1 MFIVAVVLVA
11 TFFVACD
18 ALSGWT
24 YEATS
29 SSCAG
34 TDADPCGPVYWSKVN
49 GAGSCGLDSQS
60 PINLVNVPAAF
71 NLSYPHLTSLEGGCP
86 SWVQFSN
93 NYTFEVGLIESKDN
107 IYCSNLYLT
116 YGTGTFYLQQ
126 IHFHSPSEH
135 SIGGGYYAAEAHMV
149 HVNPETSQKLVLGV
163 FMQEAAFDNMA
174 PSNNSFLNLLW
185 TAGGQATLRGEEVV
199 VEELVSSAAPGAAL
213 SLFNPYTA
221 FLPARSTHYQYNG
234 SLTVPPCSEN
244 VQWIVFDEA
253 VPISRDDLSILR
265 SAIGALKTAKLSSS
279 GNSNR
284 VPSQPVNGRSVYR
297 VDPALNSLYAQLS
310 AASASD
316 DDSNTDSVARDK
328 AHEAVALSASAL
340 TISILA
346 AAVTVV
352 LANFTFRHVNPFP
365 RSWSNKV

>member
-1 MFIVAVVLVA
+1 M
-11 TFFVACD
+11 
-18 ALSGWT
+18 
-24 YEATS
+24 
-29 SSCAG
+29 
-34 TDADPCGPVYWSKVN
+34 
-49 GAGSCGLDSQS
+49 DSQS

-71 NLSYPHLTSLEGGCP
+71 NLSYPQLQSLQGGCS

-107 IYCSNLYLT
+107 IYCQNLYLT

-135 SIGGGYYAAEAHMV
+135 SIGGGYFAAEAHLV
-149 HVNPETSQKLVLGV
+149 HVNPVTSQKLVLGV
-163 FMQEAAFDNMA
+163 FMQEAAFENMA

-185 TAGGQATLRGEEVV
+185 TAGGASTLTGDEVV
-199 VEELVSSAAPGAAL
+199 IDDLVSSAASGAAL
-213 SLFNPYTA
+213 SLLNPYTA

-253 VPISRDDLSILR
+253 VPISRDDLNILR
-265 SAIGALKTAKLSSS
+265 GAIGALKTAKLSPN

-284 VPSQPVNGRSVYR
+284 VPSQPINGRSVYR
-297 VDPALNSLYAQLS
+297 VDPALNHLYNLLS
-310 AASASD
+310 SSPASD

-346 AAVTVV
+346 AAVTIV
-352 LANFTFRHVNPFP
+352 LANFTFRRVNPFP
-365 RSWSNKV
+365 NSWCSKV